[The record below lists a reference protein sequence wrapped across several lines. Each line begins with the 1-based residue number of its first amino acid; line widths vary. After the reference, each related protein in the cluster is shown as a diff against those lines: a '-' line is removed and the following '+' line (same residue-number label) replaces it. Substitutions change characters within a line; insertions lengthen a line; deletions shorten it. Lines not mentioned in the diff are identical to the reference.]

1 MLTEAVIPGTAPPP
15 PIFVAPE
22 ENIFLWHF
30 MFNQL
35 ADLPET
41 LTGGVSGSILAIS
54 STAGPIGAIGWRRRC
69 ISLLTQRRA
78 ACAPDS
84 TITGRSGDRAAKPPA
99 RRHAPDDA
107 GVDGGAEHATGDAPL
122 TTLRGNAHDL
132 RGETVAGC
140 GHFITEECHEE
151 FIALITPFG
160 RRTPCRSMNALPLFD
175 GIGRCAAPASLAEM
189 RAATETGLRR
199 LQGEAE
205 PSGGVR
211 DYTVIAADG
220 YRIALRAYLPA
231 RENCAAAQPAMLF
244 AHGGGWCLGSLALYD
259 RPCQALANATGR
271 VILSVDYRLA
281 PEYPFPQPLE
291 DVYQALCWVAQ
302 QAPQLRIDAQRGGG
316 RRQRRGNLAA
326 AVALLARDRGGPHIE
341 RQLLLYPAL
350 SREMA
355 TTSYR
360 EFAEGTF

>member
-1 MLTEAVIPGTAPPP
+1 
-15 PIFVAPE
+15 
-22 ENIFLWHF
+22 
-30 MFNQL
+30 
-35 ADLPET
+35 
-41 LTGGVSGSILAIS
+41 
-54 STAGPIGAIGWRRRC
+54 
-69 ISLLTQRRA
+69 
-78 ACAPDS
+78 
-84 TITGRSGDRAAKPPA
+84 
-99 RRHAPDDA
+99 
-107 GVDGGAEHATGDAPL
+107 
-122 TTLRGNAHDL
+122 
-132 RGETVAGC
+132 
-140 GHFITEECHEE
+140 
-151 FIALITPFG
+151 
-160 RRTPCRSMNALPLFD
+160 MNALPLFD

-302 QAPQLRIDAQRGGG
+302 QAPQLGIDAQRGGG